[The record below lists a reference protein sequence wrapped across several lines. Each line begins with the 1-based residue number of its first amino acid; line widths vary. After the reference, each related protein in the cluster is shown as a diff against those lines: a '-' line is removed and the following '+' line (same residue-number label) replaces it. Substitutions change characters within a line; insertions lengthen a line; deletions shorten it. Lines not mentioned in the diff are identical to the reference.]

1 MRDVNFRVRNKAFWS
16 WRAGTTLRRPYLQ
29 EKEYIMRKLCPYRR
43 HFPAGH
49 IYTSKWGSFNI
60 LWSSAAL
67 LPDES
72 LRFVHPSCLED
83 ISLFRAILQHG
94 TSSSGQWE
102 SNLEF
107 PLTQPPFFRR
117 SNRGGARGTSS
128 QLKAG
133 GKNGHERKNWEVKPF
148 SIWTFSP
155 QCYFF
160 FPL

>member
-1 MRDVNFRVRNKAFWS
+1 MRDVNFRVRNEAFWS
-16 WRAGTTLRRPYLQ
+16 RHTGTTLRRPDLQ

-83 ISLFRAILQHG
+83 IGLFRGHFTARHIIIRSMG
-94 TSSSGQWE
+94 K
-102 SNLEF
+102 
-107 PLTQPPFFRR
+107 QPWIPFDTTAFFQALKQ
-117 SNRGGARGTSS
+117 GGARGTSS

-155 QCYFF
+155 RCYFYF
-160 FPL
+160 SL

>member
-1 MRDVNFRVRNKAFWS
+1 MRDVNFRVRNEAFWS
-16 WRAGTTLRRPYLQ
+16 RRAGTTLRRPDLQ

-83 ISLFRAILQHG
+83 IGLFRAILQHG

-117 SNRGGARGTSS
+117 SNRGERAAPRHSS
-128 QLKAG
+128 RQEAKTAMR
-133 GKNGHERKNWEVKPF
+133 ERTGRWNR
-148 SIWTFSP
+148 IWTFSP
-155 QCYFF
+155 HCYFF
-160 FPL
+160 FLSL